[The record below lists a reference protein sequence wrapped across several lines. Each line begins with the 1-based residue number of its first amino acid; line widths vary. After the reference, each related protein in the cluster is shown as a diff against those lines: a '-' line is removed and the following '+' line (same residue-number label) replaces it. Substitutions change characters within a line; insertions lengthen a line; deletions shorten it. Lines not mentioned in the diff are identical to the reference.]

1 MNLEDCFLK
10 GLLLK
15 IRPDREKSRKSIETA
30 EHKLSLSK
38 KEFGAKIYEGAI
50 INSYASMF
58 HSARAILFRDGIKE
72 RSHYGVYIYLKEK
85 HSGELGDYLLNEF
98 SALRLQRHEAL
109 YGFSEDQESITKDE
123 ADSILSA
130 AETFLEKAKMIAGRG

>member
-1 MNLEDCFLK
+1 MNIEECFLK

-15 IRPDREKSRKSIETA
+15 TRPDQEKANKSMETA

-38 KEFGAKIYEGAI
+38 KEFNAEIYEGSI

-58 HSARAILFRDGIKE
+58 HSARAILFREGVKE
-72 RSHYGVYIYLKEK
+72 RSHYGIYIYLKEK
-85 HSGELGDYLLNEF
+85 HEEGLGNALLNEF
-98 SALRLQRHEAL
+98 SALRLQRHEVL

-123 ADSILSA
+123 AESVLSA
-130 AETFLEKAKMIAGRG
+130 AESFLEKAKMIASGG